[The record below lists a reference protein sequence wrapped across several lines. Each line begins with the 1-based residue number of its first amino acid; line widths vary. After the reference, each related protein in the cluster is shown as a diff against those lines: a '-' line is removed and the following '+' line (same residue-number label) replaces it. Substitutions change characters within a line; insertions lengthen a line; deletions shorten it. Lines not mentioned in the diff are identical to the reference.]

1 MWRSKDNLRELALSL
16 CHVGSGDRTQV
27 VGLTASAS
35 SFGSLSLA
43 HTWKSLTL
51 YFPQRSIPLSGQRMS
66 VQWGCYVLPWDS
78 DKQGFKVISLVS
90 GMSYPE
96 THQEIERQVSGNM
109 LGMWVFNVDVAWNR
123 ENISSFVGRF

>member
-1 MWRSKDNLRELALSL
+1 MWWSKDNLRELALSL

-66 VQWGCYVLPWDS
+66 VQWGCYVLPWES
-78 DKQGFKVISLVS
+78 AKQGFKVISLVS